1 MPQLG
6 KLPGTDKPKG
16 ARRGVINA
24 PATVMVA
31 SVGRA
36 VIATTVEI
44 ARIVLQTKTGRS
56 RVRQWPL
63 NVRSAPLMP
72 YSRQETAHL
81 KCRCR
86 LPQLL

>member
-1 MPQLG
+1 
-6 KLPGTDKPKG
+6 
-16 ARRGVINA
+16 VINA

-72 YSRQETAHL
+72 CSRQETLHL

-86 LPQLL
+86 LPRLL